1 MPYAKHESFH
11 IREGWLAKGLR
22 AVQAQ
27 REVLRNDTAAAIQLG
42 LGRNMVRALQ
52 FWLTATG
59 LIQSE
64 PPGHVLTSFGSQVWE
79 CDPYLE
85 DIGTL
90 WLIQYHLACSEDNAT
105 TWYWFFNHFAYP
117 DFDRQT
123 FVQELGRW
131 ALTREERK
139 PLSPRTLE
147 SEFQVLTRTY
157 LPSGRDYSPEDGMD
171 SPLSELGLLEAL
183 PNRRYRMRPPDLDRL
198 PPLVV
203 LYVLLQE
210 RPGVV
215 RQEPQIGLTQ
225 AIREPF
231 SVGRVFNLGA
241 AALLESLERLT
252 VQAPEWTVRL
262 VRTGG
267 LDRLTLPRVSPEAV
281 LARYYRGLGCGGA
294 A

>member
-11 IREGWLAKGLR
+11 LREGWLAKGLR

-27 REVLRNDTAAAIQLG
+27 RDILRSDTTAAIQLG

-59 LIQSE
+59 LVRAD
-64 PPGHVLTSFGSQVWE
+64 PPGHVLTPFGATVWE
-79 CDPYLE
+79 YDPYVE

-90 WLIQYHLACSEDNAT
+90 WLIQYHLACSEDHAT
-105 TWYWFFNHFAYP
+105 AWYWFFNHFAYP
-117 DFDRQT
+117 DFDQEM

-131 ALTREERK
+131 ALTHEERK
-139 PLSPRTLE
+139 PLAQRTLE

-157 LPSGRDYSPEDGMD
+157 LPSGREYSPEDGMA
-171 SPLSELGLLEAL
+171 SPLAELGLLEAL
-183 PNRRYRMRPPDLDRL
+183 PGRHYRMRAPDLERL
-198 PPLVV
+198 PPLIA

-215 RQEPQIGLTQ
+215 RAEPQIGLMQ
-225 AIREPF
+225 AIRDPF

-241 AALLESLERLT
+241 AALLEILERLT
-252 VQAPEWTVRL
+252 VQVPEWAVRL
-262 VRTGG
+262 TRTGG
-267 LDRLTLPRVSPEAV
+267 LDRLTLPQVSPDVV
-281 LARYYRGLGCGGA
+281 LMRYYRERESGGA